1 MGKDFSEVSVIVDLV
16 KDRLNLRP
24 HAELAQ
30 ILYHCLEFLLAL
42 SFLVISV
49 QRDVLRSVFS
59 ENLHFQQS

>member
-42 SFLVISV
+42 SLLVISV

>member
-1 MGKDFSEVSVIVDLV
+1 MGKYFSEVSVIVDLV

-42 SFLVISV
+42 SLLVISV